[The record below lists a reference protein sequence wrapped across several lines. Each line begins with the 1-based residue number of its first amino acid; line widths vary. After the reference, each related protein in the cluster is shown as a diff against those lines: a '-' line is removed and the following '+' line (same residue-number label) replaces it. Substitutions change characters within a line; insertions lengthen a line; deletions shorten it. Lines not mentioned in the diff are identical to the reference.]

1 MRTFAQRQKQTQK
14 PASSSPALSHT
25 ATPAPHRPDLI
36 LHLQR
41 TIGNHAVQRLLQTHA
56 EERKSGLT
64 DTSRIEGK
72 RLLASEL
79 AHVVLQG
86 DSSRPDDSL
95 TQLSIRSVGESPAF
109 INRQKTSPDEA
120 SGNQQGSKDPPKDLK
135 QISKDLC
142 TNEPTDD
149 TKALCQFSSQQ
160 LNMVRIIR
168 EHALRSCARSI
179 AAINMPGNEREVVR
193 IARDYFSLNIKLT
206 EKTKRVFINAIK
218 AVSDKLE
225 HSAIEC
231 GTCQDKRCN
240 DGAIAHVDDGRTFL
254 VLCPQFFNSELNK
267 VNLTPRIL
275 IHEAGH
281 LAKLDENTSLNE
293 EFYCFQ
299 GATKEEK
306 CPVVDAFHNVDAW
319 SHFIEEL
326 AYTI

>member
-14 PASSSPALSHT
+14 PASSNPALSYT
-25 ATPAPHRPDLI
+25 APPGLHRSNLI

-41 TIGNHAVQRLLQTHA
+41 TIGNHAVQRLLLTHA
-56 EERKSGLT
+56 EERQAGLT
-64 DTSRIEGK
+64 DTSIMEGK
-72 RLLASEL
+72 GLLASEL
-79 AHVVLQG
+79 SHVILRG
-86 DSSRPDDSL
+86 DSSRRNDSPAR
-95 TQLSIRSVGESPAF
+95 LSTRSMGESPAF
-109 INRQKTSPDEA
+109 ISRQKTSPDET
-120 SGNQQGSKDPPKDLK
+120 SGNQQESKKQPKDLK

-142 TNEPTDD
+142 TNEPIDD
-149 TKALCQFSSQQ
+149 TKAQCQFSSQQ
-160 LNMVRIIR
+160 SNMVRIIK
-168 EHALRSCARSI
+168 EHALRTCTRSI

-231 GTCQDKRCN
+231 GSCQDKRCN
-240 DGAIAHVDDGRTFL
+240 DGAITHVDDGRTFL
-254 VLCPQFFNSELNK
+254 VLCPQFFNSDINK
-267 VNLTPRIL
+267 VHLTPRIL

-299 GATKEEK
+299 GAAKEEK